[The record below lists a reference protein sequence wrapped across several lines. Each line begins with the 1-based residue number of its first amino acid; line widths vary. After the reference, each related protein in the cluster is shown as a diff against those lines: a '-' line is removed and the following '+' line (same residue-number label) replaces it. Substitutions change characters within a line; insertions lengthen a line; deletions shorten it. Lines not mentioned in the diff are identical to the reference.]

1 MTILEKL
8 QKIQVELKVTKNQ
21 TNVFGK
27 YKYRSAEDILEA
39 VKPFEDKYKVVFK
52 ITDELKNTG
61 NGEQSS
67 TYIKVGE
74 DKYGKP
80 VFDRQITQ
88 ECFVYIE
95 SEAKIIDTESTD
107 RESSISSTAQAIIDF
122 SAKGMQMPQRTGAAS
137 SYAKKYALGNLLLI
151 DDNKDSDATNT
162 HGKAA
167 QVAPKAVLKIGSP
180 EYNKVLD
187 FMSKGG
193 ELAKVKLKYNVS
205 SEVEKSLKF

>member
-21 TNVFGK
+21 TNAFGK

-39 VKPFEDKYKVVFK
+39 VKPFEEKYKVVFK
-52 ITDELKNTG
+52 INDVLSEVAG
-61 NGEQSS
+61 H
-67 TYIKVGE
+67 
-74 DKYGKP
+74 
-80 VFDRQITQ
+80 
-88 ECFVYIE
+88 VYVD
-95 SEAKIIDTESTD
+95 SEAKIIDAESTD

-151 DDNKDSDATNT
+151 DDNKDADATNT
-162 HGKAA
+162 HDKKA
-167 QVAPKAVLKIGSP
+167 VVVSKAVLKIGSP
-180 EYNKVLD
+180 EYNKVAE

-193 ELAKVKLKYNVS
+193 ELDKVKLKYNVS
-205 SEVEKSLKF
+205 AEVEKSLKF

>member
-21 TNVFGK
+21 TNAFGK

-52 ITDELKNTG
+52 ISDVLAEVAG
-61 NGEQSS
+61 H
-67 TYIKVGE
+67 
-74 DKYGKP
+74 
-80 VFDRQITQ
+80 
-88 ECFVYIE
+88 VYVD

-122 SAKGMQMPQRTGAAS
+122 NAKGMQNPQKTGSAS

-162 HGKAA
+162 HGKTN

-205 SEVEKSLKF
+205 AEVEKSLKF

>member
-21 TNVFGK
+21 TNAFGK

-39 VKPFEDKYKVVFK
+39 VKPFEEKYKVVFK
-52 ITDELKNTG
+52 INDELAG
-61 NGEQSS
+61 YGE
-67 TYIKVGE
+67 Y
-74 DKYGKP
+74 
-80 VFDRQITQ
+80 
-88 ECFVYIE
+88 VYIA
-95 SEAKIIDTESTD
+95 SEAKIIDVESTD
-107 RESSISSTAQAIIDF
+107 RESSISSQAQAIIDF
-122 SAKGMQMPQRTGAAS
+122 TAKGMQMPQRTGAAS

-162 HGKAA
+162 HGKVA
-167 QVAPKAVLKIGSP
+167 QLAPKPILKVGSP

-205 SEVEKSLKF
+205 AEVEKSLKF